1 MLLFLKFKIPVTR
14 IDRLTS
20 YWYIRIILNLLL
32 NSKIYHMK
40 RIFIFSAFA
49 ILIFSSCRQ
58 VFGKRIRGNGSVKT
72 ETRTVGDFKA
82 IEVNGAIDVYF
93 KQDSSI
99 SVKVETDENLQE
111 YVEVY
116 VENNTVVVEPKDG
129 SNLKPSKSIKVYISG
144 PAVESLQASGA
155 SSIVTENQITIGELT
170 VSLSGASDAEVN
182 IKSPKVNVDLSGAST
197 AIISGETKDLKV
209 ECSGASKA
217 KCFDLLAE
225 NVKADLSGAS
235 DAQVFASVK
244 IDAKVSGASDLKYKG
259 NAAITQ
265 DVSGAGSVKK
275 AD

>member
-1 MLLFLKFKIPVTR
+1 
-14 IDRLTS
+14 
-20 YWYIRIILNLLL
+20 
-32 NSKIYHMK
+32 MK
-40 RIFIFSAFA
+40 KVFIFSALT

-72 ETRTVGDFKA
+72 ETRNISVFKA

-93 KQDSSI
+93 KQDSLV

-129 SNLKPSKSIKVYISG
+129 SNLKPSKSIKVYVSG
-144 PAVESLQASGA
+144 SFVESLEASGA
-155 SSIVTENQITIGELT
+155 SSIVTENKVTVEALT
-170 VSLSGASDAEVN
+170 VSLSGASDAEVK

-217 KCFDLLAE
+217 KCYDLLSE
-225 NVKADLSGAS
+225 NVNADISGAS
-235 DAQVFASVK
+235 DAQVFASIK

-265 DVSGAGSVKK
+265 DVSGAGSVKNVE
-275 AD
+275 

>member
-1 MLLFLKFKIPVTR
+1 
-14 IDRLTS
+14 
-20 YWYIRIILNLLL
+20 
-32 NSKIYHMK
+32 MK
-40 RIFIFSAFA
+40 KVFIFSALV

-72 ETRTVGDFKA
+72 ETRNISDFKA
-82 IEVNGAIDVYF
+82 IEVNGAIDVYY
-93 KQDSSI
+93 KQDSLV

-129 SNLKPSKSIKVYISG
+129 SNLNPSKFIKVYVSG
-144 PAVESLQASGA
+144 PFVESLEASGA
-155 SSIVTENQITIGELT
+155 SSIVTENKVTVEALT

-197 AIISGETKDLKV
+197 AIVSGETKDLKV

-217 KCFDLLAE
+217 KCYELLAE
-225 NVKADLSGAS
+225 NVEAGLSGAS

-259 NAAITQ
+259 NATVTQ
-265 DVSGAGSVKK
+265 ETSGAASVKK
-275 AD
+275 VE